1 MKMHIPWS
9 LILLNLQNKAEAG
22 EKQAL
27 ADWIKDSELHQLI
40 YDEIMADQ
48 HFMALLTEG
57 RWTDTSREW
66 ERLLERIQPK
76 IRMITIRRRSL
87 ITAVAAAASLLL
99 LLGSGIL
106 YFYLSLNT
114 LLHEQGTTYIYSP
127 RGQRTHV
134 KLPDSS
140 SVWLNGGSSISY
152 AVDFNRHLRE
162 VTAEGEVFFEVKRNP
177 EKAFH
182 VIANEIKVKV
192 YGTSFNVKA
201 FADEKQIETT
211 LISGSLS
218 VVALKEDGSEG
229 SEVFL
234 QPNEKFIFL
243 RDSKYV
249 EGMTSP
255 AGQDARAMQQQ
266 ATKDVLVPAKLQKNI
281 NTEKEKLWK
290 DGKLVFRDETFA
302 ELAIR
307 LERWYDVKIHFED
320 KNIRNYKFT
329 GVFEKETIN
338 QAMDAL
344 MLSSQQS
351 YQHEIVFRDIY
362 LRKK

>member
-9 LILLNLQNKAEAG
+9 LIIQNLQNKAEAS

-40 YDEIMADQ
+40 YDEIIADHQ
-48 HFMALLTEG
+48 FQAMLTEG
-57 RWTDTSREW
+57 KWTDTSREW
-66 ERLLERIQPK
+66 EQLLNRIQPK
-76 IRMITIRRRSL
+76 IRMITVRRRNFFA
-87 ITAVAAAASLLL
+87 AVAAAASLLIL
-99 LLGSGIL
+99 LSAGII
-106 YFYLSLNT
+106 YFYLSLSN
-114 LLHEQGTTYIYSP
+114 LQNEQGYTYIFSP

-140 SVWLNGGSSISY
+140 SVWLNGGSSIKY

-162 VTAEGEVFFEVKRNP
+162 VKAEGEIFFDVKRNP
-177 EKAFH
+177 DKPFH

-201 FADEKQIETT
+201 FPDERHIETT

-218 VVALKEDGSEG
+218 VVPLKEDGSEG

-234 QPNEKFIFL
+234 KPNEKFIFL
-243 RDSKYV
+243 RDINHVKGQLPHAS
-249 EGMTSP
+249 
-255 AGQDARAMQQQ
+255 QDAHTLRQQP
-266 ATKDVLVPAKLQKNI
+266 DNEELIPIKLQKNI

-290 DGKLVFRDETFA
+290 DGKLVFRDETFGD
-302 ELAIR
+302 LAVR
-307 LERWYDVKIHFED
+307 LERWYDVKIHFVDE
-320 KNIRNYKFT
+320 NIRNYKFT

-351 YQHEIVFRDIY
+351 YKHEIVFRDIY